1 MTDRNL
7 QDVET
12 LADIARSALEE
23 ERFLRKRIPR
33 GGVLHIERRLPF
45 FVVYR
50 RPAKGHDRGTARLV
64 TTQPAYLIVKEAALE
79 AEALTELVSAI
90 AADISERLEAFLL
103 IEVWS
108 APVSAPGAGV
118 RPRAKFR
125 IVTGEHDAVAGT
137 AQVLAD
143 RLGAVKIPGFRL
155 DSTVVRTGRVK
166 PPDVAA
172 PLLPPT
178 GDAEPKWHHIGIE
191 IPAIFHGADEGVF
204 YPGVLDR
211 LRRPLGAAVRAA
223 VFRFCADNDIH
234 LGDRRAISLAPRHF
248 EQAAAEC
255 DREILEICGAFD
267 LLMLTTPVNSESAW
281 QEFEKAEFE
290 RAPVFYYRPLPFDPA
305 QLKRRLFSVPLERIH
320 DPVVEHLFEDKRLEL
335 DQRISLLRDR
345 GSPEFLFG
353 SLQLFGGVE
362 PELLELAQD
371 LLRRDSAKPVGASG
385 EVGAEAFC
393 AILAEEL
400 EWYRQRSDE
409 FDPTVQIR
417 DDIPAGL
424 MVSEG
429 ALYVSA
435 MLCLAP
441 GRVDPLIQHEL
452 GTHIVTHFNGSKQP
466 FGLLA
471 SGLAHFDSTQEGLAV
486 LAEYAVDG
494 LTLGRV
500 RTIAGRVVAVQG
512 LIDGASFVEVFQRL
526 REDYRFSP
534 RTAYNITMRVF
545 RGGGLTKDAVYLKG
559 MLDVMRFLD
568 GAESLDL
575 LLLGKLNTAQAPL
588 IDELLQR
595 GIVKP
600 PGIRPRYCDDKAA
613 LERILHCGRRTIFEV
628 LGVAS

>member
-1 MTDRNL
+1 MNDR
-7 QDVET
+7 DAKAPES
-12 LADIARSALEE
+12 LADAARAALEHD
-23 ERFLRKRIPR
+23 RFLRRRIPH

-50 RPAKGHDRGTARLV
+50 RPAKQYDKGTARLV
-64 TTQPAYLIVKEAALE
+64 TTQPAYLIVKEATLDVE
-79 AEALTELVSAI
+79 ELTKLVSAI
-90 AADISERLEAFLL
+90 AAEACKQLEAFLL
-103 IEVWS
+103 LEIWS
-108 APVSAPGAGV
+108 APVPAAKGGR

-143 RLGAVKIPGFRL
+143 RLGALKIPGFRL
-155 DSTVVRTGRVK
+155 ESTVVRTGRVK
-166 PPDVAA
+166 PPAIA
-172 PLLPPT
+172 TPLLPPS

-191 IPAIFHGADEGVF
+191 IPALFHAATEEIF

-211 LRRPLGAAVRAA
+211 LRRPLGTAVRAA

-234 LGDRRAISLAPRHF
+234 LSDRRAISLAPKHF
-248 EQAAAEC
+248 EKAAEEC
-255 DREILEICGAFD
+255 DREILEICAAFD
-267 LLMLTTPVNSESAW
+267 LLMLTTPVNAETAW
-281 QEFEKAEFE
+281 QEFEKGGFE

-320 DPVVEHLFEDKRLEL
+320 DPVVAFLFEEKRLEL

-362 PELLELAQD
+362 TELLGLAGHI
-371 LLRRDSAKPVGASG
+371 LRCDPQRVDGAPG

-393 AILAEEL
+393 ATLAQEL
-400 EWYRQRSDE
+400 EWYRQQHAD

-435 MLCLAP
+435 VLCLSP
-441 GRVDPLIQHEL
+441 NRVNPLIQHEL
-452 GTHIVTHFNGSKQP
+452 GTHVVTHFNGSKQP
-466 FGLLA
+466 FGQLA
-471 SGLAHFDSTQEGLAV
+471 SGLAHYDSTQEGLAV
-486 LAEYAVDG
+486 LAEYAVGG
-494 LTLGRV
+494 LTVARA
-500 RTIAGRVVAVQG
+500 RTIAGRVIAVHG
-512 LIDGASFVEVFQRL
+512 MIDGASFVEVFHRL
-526 REDYRFSP
+526 REDCRFSP

-559 MLDVMRFLD
+559 MLDVMRYLD
-568 GAESLDL
+568 GPASLDV
-575 LLLGKLNTAQAPL
+575 LLLGKMNTSQAAL
-588 IDELLQR
+588 VDELLQR
-595 GIVKP
+595 GIVRAP
-600 PGIRPRYCDDKAA
+600 AVRPRYCHEAQA
-613 LERILHCGRRTIFEV
+613 LERILHCGQRTIFEI
-628 LGVAS
+628 LGVDS